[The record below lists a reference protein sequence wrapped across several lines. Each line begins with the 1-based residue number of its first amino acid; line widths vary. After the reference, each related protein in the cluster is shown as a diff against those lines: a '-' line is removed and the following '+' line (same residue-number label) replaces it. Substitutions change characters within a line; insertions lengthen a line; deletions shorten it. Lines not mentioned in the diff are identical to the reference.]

1 MNVLNSKKKSLV
13 LRKYPKIISKN
24 LSKYQTTREKYNISI
39 IHSIVFDQKNH
50 LVAEFKNYLLWD
62 ETSEFLKRFYKKK
75 ESKNRIPRISEYYE
89 KYTLYAPVYFGFD
102 SQIVLIMNKFCKRKK
117 KYLEYI
123 EEHEDDYKIKKKNKS
138 KNFEPLIKP
147 ELLENSRANSTLTI
161 KTIDLTQ
168 YKDNSKLNISLGE
181 LLDNLSVSNDVRNT
195 KKKKRISKIEPK
207 KNNIVNQR
215 LIIQANDVQNKT
227 PEKNKKNNREISV
240 ESESS
245 LHKNSMNN
253 QYKNTKKVI
262 TINKLNLNQ
271 LKKEN
276 ETPKNSDFKKQLKS
290 LTERY
295 NMLNNIDEPLN
306 YRLSRIIQNRINTM
320 PSKETT
326 PSNISNNIVSK
337 HSRHHLVLKQEQN
350 DKKELN
356 FIQNLNQNYGSYSL
370 TPRKNQIK
378 KTKTTQKINLNLNV
392 NINLNYNI
400 DKNRN
405 SRSIGN
411 SNKNKLIINP
421 GENLDYYPNIFQKQM
436 GITTHNF
443 KNNKK
448 KLSVAKTEAT
458 YQNLEKFSNYY
469 QIGRKSITNRDN
481 KEGLIRKLLSKN
493 FGNIYK

>member
-13 LRKYPKIISKN
+13 LQKYPKIISKN

-195 KKKKRISKIEPK
+195 KKKKE
-207 KNNIVNQR
+207 
-215 LIIQANDVQNKT
+215 
-227 PEKNKKNNREISV
+227 
-240 ESESS
+240 
-245 LHKNSMNN
+245 
-253 QYKNTKKVI
+253 
-262 TINKLNLNQ
+262 
-271 LKKEN
+271 
-276 ETPKNSDFKKQLKS
+276 
-290 LTERY
+290 
-295 NMLNNIDEPLN
+295 
-306 YRLSRIIQNRINTM
+306 
-320 PSKETT
+320 
-326 PSNISNNIVSK
+326 
-337 HSRHHLVLKQEQN
+337 
-350 DKKELN
+350 
-356 FIQNLNQNYGSYSL
+356 
-370 TPRKNQIK
+370 
-378 KTKTTQKINLNLNV
+378 
-392 NINLNYNI
+392 
-400 DKNRN
+400 
-405 SRSIGN
+405 
-411 SNKNKLIINP
+411 
-421 GENLDYYPNIFQKQM
+421 FQK
-436 GITTHNF
+436 
-443 KNNKK
+443 
-448 KLSVAKTEAT
+448 
-458 YQNLEKFSNYY
+458 
-469 QIGRKSITNRDN
+469 
-481 KEGLIRKLLSKN
+481 
-493 FGNIYK
+493 